1 MTRWFVDT
9 SVAVP
14 LVLSSHEA
22 HRVTCGA
29 VDDRAVE
36 IAAHAALETYS
47 VLTRLPGDARL
58 TTLDAA
64 LLIGERFGPVVVAD
78 GVWLNLIDDLARVG
92 IAGGAV
98 YDAVIA
104 VTARSVNGVLLT
116 RDHRAAATYSSL
128 NVPANA
134 SPCVLRAP
142 FGEKTIS

>member
-1 MTRWFVDT
+1 MTRWLVDT
-9 SVAVP
+9 SVAIP

-22 HRVTCGA
+22 HRVASVA

-58 TTLDAA
+58 TAVDAA

-78 GVWLNLIDDLARVG
+78 DIWLNLIHDLARVG

-116 RDHRAAATYSSL
+116 RDHRAATTYSRL
-128 NVPANA
+128 NVVVELVG
-134 SPCVLRAP
+134 SP
-142 FGEKTIS
+142 